1 VLKEPFFVMATQ
13 NPIEQEGTYP
23 LPEAQLDRFLFKLIV
38 GYSTRDELGV
48 ILDRTTRGEH
58 PRADKVIDG
67 AALVR
72 MQALVREVIVAPHVQ
87 DYAIR
92 LALATHPQGPFAA
105 EVTNQYIRWGSSP
118 RGVQTLVLA
127 AKVRALL
134 DVRYNVS
141 FEDLR
146 RVYLPSLRHRVL
158 LNFEAQAEGV
168 NADEVLLK
176 VLDSVP
182 EKDQENAP
190 VAKAG

>member
-1 VLKEPFFVMATQ
+1 
-13 NPIEQEGTYP
+13 

-38 GYSTRDELGV
+38 GYSTREELGV

-58 PRADKVIDG
+58 PRATKAIDG
-67 AALVR
+67 RTLVR

-92 LALATHPQGPFAA
+92 LALASHPQGPFAA
-105 EVTNQYIRWGSSP
+105 EATNQYIRWGSSP

-127 AKVRALL
+127 ATVRALL
-134 DVRYNVS
+134 ESRYNVS

-158 LNFEAQAEGV
+158 LNFEAQAEGIDP
-168 NADEVLLK
+168 DEVLLK
-176 VLDSVP
+176 VLDAVP
-182 EKDQENAP
+182 EKAQENAP